1 MVFYFATAFIKMTNV
16 FSLLMCV
23 TPGKREAARCY
34 GIFLVNENKN
44 RKVFEEEK

>member
-34 GIFLVNENKN
+34 GIFLVNEIKT
-44 RKVFEEEK
+44 KSI